1 VAVCSSDI
9 AMDRWNAETAALE
22 NVIPVLSGLD
32 LVAGTAL
39 RPGPI

>member
-1 VAVCSSDI
+1 
-9 AMDRWNAETAALE
+9 MDRWNAATAQLE